1 MPWRASLLTK
11 CRFVLTRRWW
21 PSVPMAAEWSSKVN
35 RLTEGRQLR
44 SNKDGKNSSTR
55 WRADRLR
62 GAAVFMW
69 SFAGCN
75 MYVEIVTA
83 ITVTCLFLQQEKK
96 MFTLTETHFHRV
108 REKHQW
114 GKCHGK
120 PKSYPR
126 LQKHQTKINEKAL
139 QNQWQR
145 QYLSMRIGLLRQ
157 ICKRQHWQINTTN
170 RVFLIDNIRLWH
182 FTNQPL
188 LGEINAYET
197 WLRNATWGGR
207 CHASPTTADLSVC
220 PQRSAVACSFP
231 VSNVPT
237 AKRLIRRRG
246 LISSPGL
253 AIKSTGRLVVRHAVG
268 IHQRSHSHASEYNN
282 YTAAH

>member
-1 MPWRASLLTK
+1 MERTAN
-11 CRFVLTRRWW
+11 LTRRQIAG
-21 PSVPMAAEWSSKVN
+21 SCSAYVI
-35 RLTEGRQLR
+35 LR
-44 SNKDGKNSSTR
+44 RPQNVRRDCDGNYCDMFIFTIRK
-55 WRADRLR
+55 
-62 GAAVFMW
+62 
-69 SFAGCN
+69 
-75 MYVEIVTA
+75 
-83 ITVTCLFLQQEKK
+83 KK
-96 MFTLTETHFHRV
+96 MFTLTEKHFHRV

-120 PKSYPR
+120 PKSYPG

-139 QNQWQR
+139 QKQWQR
-145 QYLSMRIGLLRQ
+145 QYLGMRIGLLRQ

-197 WLRNATWGGR
+197 WLGNATWGGR

-220 PQRSAVACSFP
+220 PQRNAVPCSFP
-231 VSNVPT
+231 VNNVPT
-237 AKRLIRRRG
+237 ANRLIRRRR

-253 AIKSTGRLVVRHAVG
+253 AIKSSGRLGVWHAVG

-282 YTAAH
+282 YTAARKRTVEFLRLP